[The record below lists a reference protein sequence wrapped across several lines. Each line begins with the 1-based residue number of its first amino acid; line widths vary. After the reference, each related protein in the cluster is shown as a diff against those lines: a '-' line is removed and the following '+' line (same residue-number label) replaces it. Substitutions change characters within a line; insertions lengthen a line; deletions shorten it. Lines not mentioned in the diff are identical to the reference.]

1 MQAIW
6 NNFWKCSLNKYL
18 LPNHQSFLRRACE
31 IFLKLFILVSL
42 LKERP
47 QLLIKQTEVNHDT
60 EPVTGGH
67 IIYEWRP
74 RGTFNVTEIVN
85 DMLKR
90 GTVCQIVI
98 FMSDFSLYL
107 DIQFENIF
115 TAWSYAVQI
124 AITTKGVRIFGHVA
138 LVSLSQAL
146 SVWYRETQ

>member
-90 GTVCQIVI
+90 GTVCQIAI
-98 FMSDFSLYL
+98 FMSHFSLYL

-115 TAWSYAVQI
+115 TAWLYAV
-124 AITTKGVRIFGHVA
+124 
-138 LVSLSQAL
+138 
-146 SVWYRETQ
+146 